1 MGQDQDD
8 TVIVPY
14 TTVQKKL
21 LGVQHVIGITIS
33 AADGVSLDDGLE
45 PDLDAAPRAAPAGG
59 GDGRRLH
66 GAHAGGDGDDADVDD
81 RTR

>member
-21 LGVQHVIGITIS
+21 LGVQHVSNIT
-33 AADGVSLDDGLE
+33 
-45 PDLDAAPRAAPAGG
+45 DLGRRRRAARP
-59 GDGRRLH
+59 
-66 GAHAGGDGDDADVDD
+66 
-81 RTR
+81 T